1 MQQIGFF
8 PGDFAPNRSLRWR
21 SHRFHLRDLIAGK
34 VHGIRM
40 LCGRHLHRESRSSF
54 VRSDDHAFLSCMRP
68 HAHAHLIA
76 YSAAVPLVDVPSPK
90 EKPDQRCQHCRR
102 EDPVSQGKI
111 QDSRH
116 DVSQEQH
123 LNESRRGKARSLPM
137 LWQERRQLVHDA
149 DHLKKNG
156 ENKPALGLPAS
167 TNHSITQ
174 IATGLPVLAEA

>member
-1 MQQIGFF
+1 MRPQAD
-8 PGDFAPNRSLRWR
+8 P
-21 SHRFHLRDLIAGK
+21 DLITY
-34 VHGIRM
+34 
-40 LCGRHLHRESRSSF
+40 
-54 VRSDDHAFLSCMRP
+54 P
-68 HAHAHLIA
+68 
-76 YSAAVPLVDVPSPK
+76 AAVLSVYVLYPK

-123 LNESRRGKARSLPM
+123 LNKSRRGKARSLPM
-137 LWQERRQLVHDA
+137 LWQKRRQLVHDA

-156 ENKPALGLPAS
+156 ENKPALVLPAS